1 MRADELLY
9 SQNAHIQNVLVRC
22 AQWKLNQLPSLK
34 RQRAS
39 LEGPFESLPL
49 KSYVVVS
56 MPAKRQDAQKGRSAR
71 PQRAKRRGVRF
82 GTSSV

>member
-56 MPAKRQDAQKGRSAR
+56 MPAKRQDAQKAVQQGRSE
-71 PQRAKRRGVRF
+71 RRGEAYASVR
-82 GTSSV
+82 